1 MKLYEVYVNLS
12 YVNNLYITINKYL
25 ISMNIKRLFLLYLY
39 TIFLNLRNITKSF
52 STRTKFFYLKSKI
65 M

>member
-12 YVNNLYITINKYL
+12 YVNNLYIIINKYL

>member
-12 YVNNLYITINKYL
+12 YVNNLYFIINKYL

>member
-12 YVNNLYITINKYL
+12 YVNNLYFIINKYL

-52 STRTKFFYLKSKI
+52 STRTKFFYLKTKI

>member
-52 STRTKFFYLKSKI
+52 STRTKFFYLKTKI